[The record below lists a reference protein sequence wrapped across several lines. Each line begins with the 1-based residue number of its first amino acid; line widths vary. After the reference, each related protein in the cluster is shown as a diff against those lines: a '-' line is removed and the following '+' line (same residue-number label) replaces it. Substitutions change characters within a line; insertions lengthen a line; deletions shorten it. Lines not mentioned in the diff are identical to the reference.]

1 MNSLL
6 FNLAL
11 ASEPHRNSIESYFA
25 LVAHEQLYRSNMKVK
40 IIFLFLIGFT
50 IGFTFKIL
58 VTQIMLNPVPSMI
71 FDGFE
76 SKKMNESQS
85 IVDDVENLRIF
96 CLILTSQKNHQQK
109 AIHVRNTWGRH
120 CNKLL
125 FVSTL
130 TDLNLES
137 IGFNVIDDHDH
148 LWGKVKLAIQYV
160 YKNFID
166 DYDWFYKADDDT
178 FAIIENMR
186 YFVAAYSTDDPIYFG
201 HKFQSEVH
209 RFGYFSGG
217 SGYVM
222 SRKSIRLFVENVL
235 TNDSVCDRFVGSN
248 VGDED
253 WNIGYC
259 FDKIGIYAG
268 DSTLNR
274 ERFLP
279 FDPKAH
285 LFPRFHSHPWYLIYQ
300 YYSSDEGLDC
310 CSDYSIAFHY
320 ISPSYMYTLYYLTY
334 YLKIHGVKYRN
345 PLLPRKMFFRDIVHM
360 LENERKNITATK
372 NPRIE

>member
-1 MNSLL
+1 MNQVQ
-6 FNLAL
+6 
-11 ASEPHRNSIESYFA
+11 SI
-25 LVAHEQLYRSNMKVK
+25 
-40 IIFLFLIGFT
+40 
-50 IGFTFKIL
+50 
-58 VTQIMLNPVPSMI
+58 I
-71 FDGFE
+71 FDGFK
-76 SKKMNESQS
+76 SKKMNGGQS
-85 IVDDVENLRIF
+85 TVDEVKNLRIF

-109 AIHVRNTWGRH
+109 AIHVKNTWGRH

-137 IGFNVIDDHDH
+137 IGFNVIDDHEH

-186 YFVAAYSTDDPIYFG
+186 YFLAAYSTDDPVYFG
-201 HKFQSEVH
+201 HKFQSQIH

-235 TNDSVCDRFVGSN
+235 TNDSVCDRVVGSN

-268 DSTLNR
+268 DSRDTLNR

-279 FDPKAH
+279 FDPEAH
-285 LFPRFHSHPWYLIYQ
+285 LFPRFHSHSWYLIYK

-310 CSDYSIAFHY
+310 CSNYSIAFHY
-320 ISPSYMYTLYYLTY
+320 ISPRYMYTLYYLTY

-345 PLLPRKMFFRDIVHM
+345 PLLPRKMLFCDIVHM
-360 LENERKNITATK
+360 LENERKNMTITTTK
-372 NPRIE
+372 NSQIEK